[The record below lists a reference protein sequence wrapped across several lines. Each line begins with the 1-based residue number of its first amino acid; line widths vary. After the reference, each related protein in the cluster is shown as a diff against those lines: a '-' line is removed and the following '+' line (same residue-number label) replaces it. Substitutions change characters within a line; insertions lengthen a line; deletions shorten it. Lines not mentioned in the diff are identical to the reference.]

1 MHLKIISLTLFMYN
15 FRWDSVT
22 ISEDSADPINGA
34 LSAGP
39 FCGDEIPATYT
50 SAWEYA
56 AIVFTSDFS
65 ETKPGFEISYQCKEM
80 TEFCGEQLSGPSG
93 SFHSPGYPNNYPDN
107 AECFW
112 GIDCDKGE
120 TVKITFNKFEVEDDA
135 NCQ

>member
-1 MHLKIISLTLFMYN
+1 MHLKIIFLTLFMYN
-15 FRWDSVT
+15 FRWDNVT

-34 LSAGP
+34 SSAGP
-39 FCGDEIPATYT
+39 FCGNETMKPATYT

-56 AIVFTSDFS
+56 AIVFISDS
-65 ETKPGFEISYQCKEM
+65 TETKPGFEISYQCKEM
-80 TEFCGEQLSGPSG
+80 MMNDCGEQLSGPSG

-120 TVKITFNKFEVEDDA
+120 V
-135 NCQ
+135 

>member
-1 MHLKIISLTLFMYN
+1 MYN
-15 FRWDSVT
+15 FRWDSLT

-39 FCGDEIPATYT
+39 FCGNEIPETYT

-56 AIVFTSDFS
+56 AIVFTSDPA
-65 ETKPGFEISYQCKEM
+65 ETKPGFEISYQCKAM
-80 TEFCGEQLSGPSG
+80 TVDDCGEQLSGPSG

-120 TVKITFNKFEVEDDA
+120 TVKITFDKFSVEDDNV
-135 NCQ
+135 NCK

>member
-1 MHLKIISLTLFMYN
+1 MHLKTIFLALFIYN

-22 ISEDSADPINGA
+22 ISEDSADPITGA

-39 FCGDEIPATYT
+39 FCGDTIPATYT

-56 AIVFTSDFS
+56 AIVFISDPS

-107 AECFW
+107 AKCSW
-112 GIDCDKGE
+112 GLDCYKGE
-120 TVKITFNKFEVEDDA
+120 TVKIKFETDPHCE
-135 NCQ
+135 